1 MVAQYF
7 DDGFHANLFTLNP
20 QYFVAILK
28 VKIYFAKIE
37 PAAKNRSK
45 LLSLFM
51 LLHICFE
58 YFNHAITSFRG

>member
-1 MVAQYF
+1 MSVQYF
-7 DDGFHANLFTLNP
+7 DDGFHANLFALNP

-45 LLSLFM
+45 LLCLFVAVAH
-51 LLHICFE
+51 LF
-58 YFNHAITSFRG
+58 